1 MCIRLVHKALRDV
14 GGRSLDEGRVHRVY
28 RGPRRKKRGQRH
40 RSTGRHCGS
49 VLRSPLEHGG
59 GSLDAGLRRHR
70 EHVQEQADGGS
81 DEEAGSVRR

>member
-1 MCIRLVHKALRDV
+1 MCVKLVHKALRDD
-14 GGRSLDEGRVHRVY
+14 GGRRLDEGRVHSVY
-28 RGPRRKKRGQRH
+28 RGPRRKRGEHH

-59 GSLDAGLRRHR
+59 SLDAGHWRHG

-81 DEEAGSVRR
+81 DEKAGGVLR